1 MFEVTL
7 PEIPEEFGRENTLE
21 LYWEVNETTH
31 PYDWGV
37 SYDLYLL
44 NKHIVTVPA
53 HKKVSDVR
61 NPARRWWNGKPDY
74 IQEVKVTPSYQEE
87 TISILE
93 SCHLSD
99 DLDFS
104 AKDVYDASE
113 SILLK
118 LKNKAESSKLIGKY
132 PPKTLDLN
140 PSLLDKE

>member
-7 PEIPEEFGRENTLE
+7 PVIPEEYGKENTIE

-37 SYDLYLL
+37 SYNLYLM
-44 NKHIVTVPA
+44 NKHIVTVPERQG
-53 HKKVSDVR
+53 VFDVI
-61 NPARRWWNGKPDY
+61 NPAKRWWNRQPEH
-74 IQEVKVTPSYQEE
+74 IREVKVTPSHQKE
-87 TISILE
+87 TISIIK
-93 SCHLSD
+93 SHHLSD

-113 SILLK
+113 SILLS

-132 PPKTLDLN
+132 PPKTLDLD
-140 PSLLDKE
+140 PSLLNKE